1 MAVAWIGNRETLL
14 ERAVGHAA
22 ALLHSSRCPVFSFD
36 TDIDGTRAAIALAER
51 VGAAYDHTDGVGLA
65 RETALLT
72 DKGGMFIAPGEVR
85 RRADVVAIV
94 GELPEIHHGFVAELA
109 GTVPDLTASNVR
121 EFFLIGDG
129 RTRAPPLDGRRV
141 TRLSCGKAGLG
152 GTLAALRA
160 QCAGRQVSATVSNFG
175 RFQSA
180 LGDAKFPVFLFSGY
194 SADTLALEMLQG
206 LIADL
211 NRKSR
216 ASALQLTASE
226 SGWGSTLAS
235 TWMTG
240 FALRTS
246 FARGFPEFDPW
257 RFDARRQIAE
267 GEADF
272 HLWIS
277 ADGNRAPENGN
288 GAKLVALTKT
298 ARPVAGAEVTFAIGK
313 AGVDHDAVTYSGRT
327 GTLAFVRA
335 EIGFATAFGRR
346 NHPLDRRAHPGGGG
360 AAMLT
365 RIKGGEIVDPVNG
378 RLGKGD
384 LWIKDEEIVDGA
396 ARRPCRPH
404 LRRLRLHRHGRRHRH
419 PLPYRRRQ
427 CEHGAAAAAG
437 RA

>member
-1 MAVAWIGNRETLL
+1 MAVAWIGNRVTLL

-36 TDIDGTRAAIALAER
+36 TDIHGTRAAIALAER

-72 DKGGMFIAPGEVR
+72 DRGGMFVSPGEVR

-94 GELPEIHHGFVAELA
+94 GELPKIHRGLVAELA
-109 GTVPDLTASNVR
+109 DTVPDLTASNAR
-121 EFFLIGDG
+121 EFFLIGGDK
-129 RTRAPPLDGRRV
+129 TRAPPLGGRKAI
-141 TRLSCGKAGLG
+141 RLTCGKTGLG

-160 QCAGRQVSATVSNFG
+160 LCAGRQVSKPVSNFG
-175 RFQSA
+175 RFKDA
-180 LGDAKFPVFLFSGY
+180 LASAKFPVFLFSGQ
-194 SADTLALEMLQG
+194 SADALALEMLQG
-206 LIADL
+206 LLADI

-216 ASALQLTASE
+216 ASALHLPASE

-257 RFDARRQIAE
+257 RFDAARQIAD

-277 ADGNRAPENGN
+277 ADAKKPPQNGN
-288 GAKLVALTKT
+288 GATLVALAKT

-313 AGVDHDAVTYSGRT
+313 AGVDHDAVSYSSRT
-327 GTLAFVRA
+327 GGLISVPADTASQLPSAASIIRSIA
-335 EIGFATAFGRR
+335 EHIPA
-346 NHPLDRRAHPGGGG
+346 G
-360 AAMLT
+360 A
-365 RIKGGEIVDPVNG
+365 
-378 RLGKGD
+378 
-384 LWIKDEEIVDGA
+384 
-396 ARRPCRPH
+396 
-404 LRRLRLHRHGRRHRH
+404 
-419 PLPYRRRQ
+419 PLP
-427 CEHGAAAAAG
+427 C
-437 RA
+437 